1 MVGKTGV
8 ASYMTK
14 KKSRKKIV
22 PAIQRRKIAIYGT
35 TPSRMQ
41 GPIEDKEWQHWTIG
55 PGGKN
60 AHPWDRLFE
69 VHSAWNET
77 FDEYMKELRRVR
89 PPKQIVTMQPLPRC
103 PANVIYPREHIIQ
116 KFGGRRMW
124 FSSSISWC
132 VALAIDE
139 RPTDIGLWGID
150 LESGE
155 EYTSQFVGCAH
166 LLDVAR
172 VMGINIHMPK
182 DCGLL
187 RDPAPYPERYETHF
201 AVTTEKKMK
210 WLEAMIGKLKLDYEN
225 GKCDVYRKEG
235 EILCMRKVGIGIK
248 DIQIE
253 EKSLV
258 EMSRTVGGLAA
269 NINQLKGER
278 SATHFYRKMYVFG
291 TQDPEIPN
299 LTVA

>member
-1 MVGKTGV
+1 
-8 ASYMTK
+8 MTK
-14 KKSRKKIV
+14 KKIV
-22 PAIQRRKIAIYGT
+22 KAALRRKIAIYGT

-41 GPIEDKEWQHWTIG
+41 GPINDKEWQTWTIG

-60 AHPWDRLFE
+60 AHRWDRLFE
-69 VHSAWNET
+69 VHSAWNDS
-77 FDEYMKELRRVR
+77 FNDYMKELRKVR
-89 PPKQIVTMQPLPRC
+89 PPKQIVTMMPLPKC
-103 PANVIYPREHIIQ
+103 PANVIYPRQRIID

-132 VALAIDE
+132 LALAIDE

-166 LLDVAR
+166 FLDVAR
-172 VMGINIHMPK
+172 VMGINVHMPK

-210 WLEAMIGKLKLDYEN
+210 WLDATVGRLEGDYEA
-225 GKCDVYRKEG
+225 GKCEVHRKEG
-235 EILCMRKVGIGIK
+235 ELLCMRKMGVEAK
-248 DIQIE
+248 DIQTE
-253 EKSLV
+253 EQKLI
-258 EMSRTVGGLAA
+258 EMSRQVGHLAA

-278 SATHFYRKMYVFG
+278 SATMFYRKMYVFG
-291 TQDPEIPN
+291 MQDPEVPN